1 MLEHKLPFVIGA
13 ISASIAMSNNEL
25 YQLFAYCA
33 IGGIA
38 SGYIGAK
45 LAPVSG
51 MSFISCWLVN
61 LCLSVL
67 GAPFL
72 TLWISSKI
80 DYPQPVIALAAS
92 VVVGTCG
99 VLILKKK
106 LKENGITLP
115 HHRKPKNHRDGE

>member
-1 MLEHKLPFVIGA
+1 MLEQKLPFIIGL
-13 ISASIAMSNNEL
+13 IGTSIAMSNNEL

-45 LAPVSG
+45 LFPVNG
-51 MSFISCWLVN
+51 MDFISCWLVN
-61 LCLSVL
+61 LCLSIL
-67 GAPFL
+67 GAPLL
-72 TLWISSKI
+72 TLWISTKI
-80 DYPQPVIALAAS
+80 DFPQPVIALAAS

-106 LKENGITLP
+106 LKENGITP
-115 HHRKPKNHRDGE
+115 PKSRKPKNSRNGE